1 MKSFLLQILTFR
13 AALAT
18 ASPIIQQPLA
28 QFEIMAEPEGALKVP
43 GHNNATYGPVP
54 KVDQLFQVEFLEI
67 APSPIPVYDITFSS
81 LFPKNTANIFPS
93 DQFFFVFLR
102 GEILPSKKRDTEHFD
117 SLANATLSFTLS
129 VVLKD
134 GKRGDPRTYTIP
146 LRTRAFGNAAH
157 LSIRDAGGAFVDYV
171 TSSGRN
177 DIVTDFSIP
186 SIFVKTGM
194 WTFDVE
200 ARLGDGTCLFAMS
213 LTQWLEG
220 RPW

>member
-1 MKSFLLQILTFR
+1 MKSFLLQILTLR
-13 AALAT
+13 AALAA
-18 ASPIIQQPLA
+18 ASPIIEQQPLA
-28 QFEIMAEPEGALKVP
+28 QFEVTAEPEGALKVP
-43 GHNNATYGPVP
+43 GHNNVTYGPVP

-67 APSPIPVYDITFSS
+67 APSPIPV
-81 LFPKNTANIFPS
+81 

-102 GEILPSKKRDTEHFD
+102 GEIPPSKKKDVDHLD
-117 SLANATLSFTLS
+117 GLANATLSFTLS
-129 VVLKD
+129 VVFPD
-134 GKRGDPRTYTIP
+134 GQHGDPRTYTIP
-146 LRTRAFGNAAH
+146 LRTTAFGDAAH
-157 LSIRDAGGAFVDYV
+157 LSIRDADGAFVDYI

-186 SIFVKTGM
+186 SVFVKTGM
-194 WTFDVE
+194 WTFEVE

>member
-1 MKSFLLQILTFR
+1 MKSLLLPMLTLR
-13 AALAT
+13 AAQAA
-18 ASPIIQQPLA
+18 ASPITQQQPLA
-28 QFEIMAEPEGALKVP
+28 QFEVMAEPEGAFKVP

-67 APSPIPVYDITFSS
+67 APSPIPVDH
-81 LFPKNTANIFPS
+81 
-93 DQFFFVFLR
+93 FFFVFLR
-102 GEILPSKKRDTEHFD
+102 GEIPSRKKRDAEHLD
-117 SLANATLSFTLS
+117 GLANATLSFTLS
-129 VVLKD
+129 VAFPD
-134 GKRGDPRTYTIP
+134 GERGDPKTYTIP
-146 LRTRAFGNAAH
+146 LRTTAFGDKGH
-157 LSIRDAGGAFVDYV
+157 ISIRDAEGAFVDYI

-186 SIFVKTGM
+186 SVFLRTGL
-194 WTFDVE
+194 WTFEVE